1 VHAYS
6 HKPTLL
12 VNFQVESLNFLLG
25 LQRSIGGLTDSMWE
39 QLRQALSEILSYL
52 QEVSQD
58 YREFELSF
66 CELQANG
73 LSSILWLVMNA
84 FSFSG
89 IPLFDVSL

>member
-1 VHAYS
+1 M
-6 HKPTLL
+6 
-12 VNFQVESLNFLLG
+12 QVSANL
-25 LQRSIGGLTDSMWE
+25 LTDSMWE

-73 LSSILWLVMNA
+73 LSNILWLVMNA
-84 FSFSG
+84 FLFSG